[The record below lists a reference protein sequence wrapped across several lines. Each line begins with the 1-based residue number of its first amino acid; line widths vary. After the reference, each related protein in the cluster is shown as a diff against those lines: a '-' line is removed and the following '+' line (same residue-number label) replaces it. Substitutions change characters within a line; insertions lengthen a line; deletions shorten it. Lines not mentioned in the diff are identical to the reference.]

1 MNTRLYKSKKNS
13 WTAFKEVRANTVT
26 LKLIS
31 SEMSSATES
40 GELHNISTTFDRQHR
55 ARVYY

>member
-1 MNTRLYKSKKNS
+1 MFIKV
-13 WTAFKEVRANTVT
+13 ARAETVT

-40 GELHNISTTFDRQHR
+40 GELHEVSKTFDRQHR

>member
-1 MNTRLYKSKKNS
+1 MQKNN
-13 WTAFKEVRANTVT
+13 AFKVVRAYSVT

-40 GELHNISTTFDRQHR
+40 RELHKVSTTFDRQHR
-55 ARVYY
+55 TSVYY